1 MSCQKK
7 NIKNMRRRQLSVGIN
22 FTDGIKIT
30 FLKIDTIWR
39 EKFQK
44 YNNIK
49 RVFSRMLIWNIIYV
63 KWDVELEM
71 LYFL

>member
-1 MSCQKK
+1 
-7 NIKNMRRRQLSVGIN
+7 MRRKQLNAGIN
-22 FTDGIKIT
+22 FIDGIRII
-30 FLKIDTIWR
+30 FLKIDTTQR

-49 RVFSRMLIWNIIYV
+49 RAFSKMQTQSIIYV

-71 LYFL
+71 LYFH